1 MQRFLELC
9 NLSHAADLP
18 DETFALHASG
28 GGRENPI
35 VYQSPSWG
43 GSLFE
48 RISLLWRYGP
58 FALLKLAN
66 FIGNLLDNFGQ
77 IYPRLA
83 AGVGYATVVDLLAA
97 MSPVKRLKK
106 GDDDIVQ
113 ADDDSVNIPEMV
125 ELTQVDLAT
134 KLQSLGIGEQL
145 LAELVMVASKV
156 NYGQLASQLHSLVGS
171 VSLAGIQVQKK
182 VECCGS
188 GFSESGYGSGSSLSS
203 ESGSG
208 YGSRV
213 LMTKN

>member
-1 MQRFLELC
+1 LLLLYSIMQRLLDLC
-9 NLSHAADLP
+9 NLSQAADLP
-18 DETFALHASG
+18 DETFALHASS

-35 VYQSPSWG
+35 VYRSPSWG

-58 FALLKLAN
+58 FALLKLDN

-83 AGVGYATVVDLLAA
+83 AGVGYATVADLLAA

-106 GDDDIVQ
+106 GDDDVVE
-113 ADDDSVNIPEMV
+113 ADDDSVIIPEMI

-134 KLQSLGIGEQL
+134 KLQSLGIGDQL

-156 NYGQLASQLHSLVGS
+156 NYGQLASQLHGLVGS

-182 VECCGS
+182 V
-188 GFSESGYGSGSSLSS
+188 
-203 ESGSG
+203 
-208 YGSRV
+208 V
-213 LMTKN
+213 LWWIRIQ